1 MQCHTV
7 KQSVVFSSV
16 YKKLGYVLTV
26 CLLNSGQSVCN
37 FCNIYLVVVH
47 LLIAWKDSSLK

>member
-7 KQSVVFSSV
+7 KQSVVFSSL

-26 CLLNSGQSVCN
+26 CLLNSGQSVCI